1 MYNYYE
7 RTYYTLDDIRIEVGI
22 IPKNKGPY
30 TMSNMSL
37 STFSLS
43 TFLNACLTEAG
54 YDAAPTLTETT
65 EAITCFRNYIW
76 PRFYQE
82 AIIYADLDKNEDF
95 VEKFA
100 RTKVGQIMSWWI
112 SSIEKYSLL
121 IQNLTANKN
130 KLLDD
135 VKSAF
140 ISRFNDT
147 PQNSGDFSDDNHTS
161 TVNKTENSS
170 NVGTMMQRL
179 NEIEDNIKQLYIDWS
194 DEFRKFIIWSV
205 N

>member
-7 RTYYTLDDIRIEVGI
+7 RTYYTLDDIRVEVGI
-22 IPKNKGPY
+22 NPDKKGPY
-30 TMSNMSL
+30 TMTNI
-37 STFSLS
+37 TFS
-43 TFLNACLTEAG
+43 TFLNNCLTEAG
-54 YDAAPTLTETT
+54 YDITTSSTEGVET
-65 EAITCFRNYIW
+65 ITCFKDYIW

-95 VEKFA
+95 VEKFC
-100 RTKVGQIMSWWI
+100 RTKVGQIMAWWK
-112 SSIEKYSLL
+112 SSSEKYSML
-121 IQNLTANKN
+121 IQNLTANKA

-135 VKSAF
+135 VKSAS

-147 PQNSGDFSDDNHTS
+147 PQNSGDFSDDQHAS
-161 TVNKTENSS
+161 TVTKTENSS
-170 NVGTMMQRL
+170 NVGTMMARL

-194 DEFRKFIIWSV
+194 NEFRKFIIWSV

>member
-7 RTYYTLDDIRIEVGI
+7 RTYYTLDDIREALEITGE
-22 IPKNKGPY
+22 GPY
-30 TMSNMSL
+30 AIGNRSL
-37 STFSLS
+37 SS
-43 TFLNACLTEAG
+43 FLNSCLSKVNF
-54 YDAAPTLTETT
+54 YVAPDFTETA
-65 EAITCFRNYIW
+65 ESVNCFQLYIW

-95 VEKFA
+95 VEKFC
-100 RTKVGQIMSWWI
+100 RTKVGQIMSWWQ
-112 SSIEKYSLL
+112 SSSEKYSLL
-121 IQNLTANKN
+121 IQNLTANKT

-135 VKSAF
+135 VKSAS

-147 PQNSGDFSDDNHTS
+147 PQNSGDFSDDQHTS
-161 TVNKTENSS
+161 TVTKTENSS
-170 NVGTMMQRL
+170 NVGTMMARL

-194 DEFRKFIIWSV
+194 NEFRKFIIWSV

>member
-1 MYNYYE
+1 ME
-7 RTYYTLDDIRIEVGI
+7 RTYYSMEDIRKIVDSISRAYG
-22 IPKNKGPY
+22 GP
-30 TMSNMSL
+30 MSMLAS
-37 STFSLS
+37 STGFVQ
-43 TFLNACLTEAG
+43 FLNLCLKKGNYSEIVGTNEA
-54 YDAAPTLTETT
+54 A
-65 EAITCFRNYIW
+65 EAYQCFANYIW

-82 AIIYADLDKNEDF
+82 AIIYVDSDESEDF

-100 RTKVGQIMSWWI
+100 RTKVGQIFAWWK
-112 SSIEKYSLL
+112 SSMDKYVML
-121 IQNLTANKN
+121 IQNLELNKA

-135 VKSAF
+135 VKSSSLA
-140 ISRFNDT
+140 RFNDT

-161 TVNKTENSS
+161 TITKTENSS

-179 NEIEDNIKQLYIDWS
+179 NEIEDNIKQLYLDWS

>member
-7 RTYYTLDDIRIEVGI
+7 RTYYTLDDIRKALGGSYATEE
-22 IPKNKGPY
+22 GPY
-30 TMSNMSL
+30 TMYKRYFGS
-37 STFSLS
+37 
-43 TFLNACLTEAG
+43 FLNDCLEKAGLALRTWQSEEDEAN
-54 YDAAPTLTETT
+54 
-65 EAITCFRNYIW
+65 TCFRDYIW

-82 AIIYADLDKNEDF
+82 FVVYTDSDETEDFFEKFCKNKIGQIYA
-95 VEKFA
+95 
-100 RTKVGQIMSWWI
+100 WWI
-112 SSIEKYSLL
+112 SSTEKYVLL
-121 IQNLTANKN
+121 IKNLTANKN

-135 VKSAF
+135 VKSAS

-161 TVNKTENSS
+161 TVTKTENSS
-170 NVGTMMQRL
+170 NVGTMMARL

>member
-7 RTYYTLDDIRIEVGI
+7 RTYYTLDDIRKEVGLYL
-22 IPKNKGPY
+22 NSAGPY
-30 TMSNMSL
+30 TMYASYSNL
-37 STFSLS
+37 TTFI
-43 TFLNACLTEAG
+43 NRCLEEAG
-54 YDAAPTLTETT
+54 FDTVPVTT
-65 EAITCFRNYIW
+65 EITESETCFREYIW

-95 VEKFA
+95 VEKFC

-112 SSIEKYSLL
+112 SSTEKYSLL
-121 IQNLTANKN
+121 IQNLTANKS

-135 VKSAF
+135 VKSAS

-161 TVNKTENSS
+161 TVTKTENSS
-170 NVGTMMQRL
+170 NVGTMMARL

-194 DEFRKFIIWSV
+194 NEFRKFIIWSV

>member
-1 MYNYYE
+1 ME
-7 RTYYTLDDIRIEVGI
+7 RTYYTLDDIRKAVGGSYLTGE
-22 IPKNKGPY
+22 GPY
-30 TMSNMSL
+30 SMNIKA
-37 STFSLS
+37 FS
-43 TFLNACLTEAG
+43 TFLNDCLNKVNF
-54 YDAAPTLTETT
+54 TLFSAFTETD
-65 EAITCFRNYIW
+65 ESQICFREYIW

-82 AIIYADLDKNEDF
+82 VIIYTDSDESEDF
-95 VEKFA
+95 LEKFC
-100 RTKVGQIMSWWI
+100 RTKVGQILSWLKA
-112 SSIEKYSLL
+112 SSEKYVLL
-121 IQNLTANKN
+121 IKNLTANKK

-135 VKSAF
+135 VKSSSIA
-140 ISRFNDT
+140 RFNDT

-161 TVNKTENSS
+161 NITKTESSS

>member
-7 RTYYTLDDIRIEVGI
+7 RTYYTLDDIRKALGGNYAQGE
-22 IPKNKGPY
+22 GPY
-30 TMSNMSL
+30 SMSNKS
-37 STFSLS
+37 FGE
-43 TFLNACLTEAG
+43 FLNDCLRKAGLTAHSAISEGTEASK
-54 YDAAPTLTETT
+54 
-65 EAITCFRNYIW
+65 CFREYIW

-82 AIIYADLDKNEDF
+82 AIIYVDSDEDESF

-100 RTKVGQIMSWWI
+100 RTKVGQIMSWWQ
-112 SSIEKYSLL
+112 SSSEKYSLL
-121 IQNLTANKN
+121 IQNLEANKN

-135 VKSAF
+135 VKSAS

-161 TVNKTENSS
+161 TVTKTENSS
-170 NVGTMMQRL
+170 NVGTMMARL

>member
-22 IPKNKGPY
+22 SPNLKGPVIK
-30 TMSNMSL
+30 NI
-37 STFSLS
+37 TFSA
-43 TFLNACLTEAG
+43 FLNACLTEAG
-54 YDAAPTLTETT
+54 YDTATYFKDTAESVN
-65 EAITCFRNYIW
+65 CFQLYIW

-95 VEKFA
+95 VEKFC
-100 RTKVGQIMSWWI
+100 RTKVGQIMAWWTA
-112 SSIEKYSLL
+112 SIEKYSLL
-121 IQNLTANKN
+121 IQNLTANKT

-135 VKSAF
+135 VKSAS

-161 TVNKTENSS
+161 TVTKTENSS
-170 NVGTMMQRL
+170 NVGTMMARL

-194 DEFRKFIIWSV
+194 NEFRKFIIWSV

>member
-1 MYNYYE
+1 ME
-7 RTYYTLDDIRIEVGI
+7 RTYYTLDDIRKALGGTYASAE
-22 IPKNKGPY
+22 GPY
-30 TMSNMSL
+30 SMFSKSL
-37 STFSLS
+37 AV
-43 TFLNACLTEAG
+43 FLNDCLGKAG
-54 YDAAPTLTETT
+54 LALRTGTIETN

-82 AIIYADLDKNEDF
+82 TIIYTDSDEKDDL
-95 VEKFA
+95 VQKFC
-100 RTKVGQIMSWWI
+100 RTKVGQIFAWWT
-112 SSIEKYSLL
+112 SSMEKYSLL
-121 IQNLTANKN
+121 IQNLTANKS

-135 VKSAF
+135 VKSSST
-140 ISRFNDT
+140 SRFNDT

-161 TVNKTENSS
+161 TVTKTENSS

-179 NEIEDNIKQLYIDWS
+179 NEIEDKIKQLYLDWS

>member
-7 RTYYTLDDIRIEVGI
+7 RTYYTLDDIREALEITGE
-22 IPKNKGPY
+22 GPY
-30 TMSNMSL
+30 AIGSGTL
-37 STFSLS
+37 SS
-43 TFLNACLTEAG
+43 FLNSCLSKVNFVT
-54 YDAAPTLTETT
+54 APYFTETA
-65 EAITCFRNYIW
+65 ESANCFQLYIW

-82 AIIYADLDKNEDF
+82 AIIYTDLDKNEDF

-100 RTKVGQIMSWWI
+100 RTKAGQIMSWWQ
-112 SSIEKYSLL
+112 SSSEKYILL
-121 IQNLTANKN
+121 IQNLTANKT

-135 VKSAF
+135 VKSAS

-161 TVNKTENSS
+161 TVTKTENSS
-170 NVGTMMQRL
+170 NVGTMMARL

-194 DEFRKFIIWSV
+194 NEFRKFIIWSV

>member
-1 MYNYYE
+1 ME
-7 RTYYTLDDIRIEVGI
+7 RTYYILDDIRKGLDGYSYAD
-22 IPKNKGPY
+22 GPY
-30 TMSNMSL
+30 LMASL
-37 STFSLS
+37 DKTLS
-43 TFLNACLTEAG
+43 AFLNACLRKSSFATFNF
-54 YDAAPTLTETT
+54 TETN
-65 EAITCFRNYIW
+65 ESQTCFKNYIW

-82 AIIYADLDKNEDF
+82 VVVYVDSDESESF
-95 VEKFA
+95 VEKFC
-100 RTKVGQIMSWWI
+100 RTKVGQIMSWWT

-135 VKSAF
+135 VKSASV
-140 ISRFNDT
+140 SRFNDT

-161 TVNKTENSS
+161 TVTRTENSS
-170 NVGTMMQRL
+170 NVGTMMARL

-194 DEFRKFIIWSV
+194 NEFRKFIIWSV

>member
-7 RTYYTLDDIRIEVGI
+7 RTYYTLDDIRKEIGLFL
-22 IPKNKGPY
+22 NSAGPY
-30 TMSNMSL
+30 TMYASYSNL
-37 STFSLS
+37 TNFI
-43 TFLNACLTEAG
+43 NKCLEEAG
-54 YDAAPTLTETT
+54 FHIIPVTT
-65 EAITCFRNYIW
+65 EITESEKCFREYIW

-95 VEKFA
+95 LEKFC
-100 RTKVGQIMSWWI
+100 RTKVGQIMSWWT
-112 SSIEKYSLL
+112 SSTEKYSLL
-121 IQNLTANKN
+121 IQNLEANKS

-135 VKSAF
+135 VKSAS

-161 TVNKTENSS
+161 TVTKTENSS
-170 NVGTMMQRL
+170 NVGTMMARL

-194 DEFRKFIIWSV
+194 NEFRKFIIWSV